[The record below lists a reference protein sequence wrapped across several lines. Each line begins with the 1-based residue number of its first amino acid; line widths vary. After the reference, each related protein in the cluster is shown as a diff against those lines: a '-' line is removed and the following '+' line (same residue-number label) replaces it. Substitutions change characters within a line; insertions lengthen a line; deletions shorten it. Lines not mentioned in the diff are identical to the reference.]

1 MKITDEYLMEEL
13 IKKFSYTPFQ
23 KVGKWK
29 LKDKE
34 GNLTSVLN
42 LLRAKFLADT
52 ISYNRVTVSIFPDSE
67 GRKEAISKEEEAL
80 KELIKVLNKKDI
92 ISYNSFEIR
101 YLEKLLE
108 LKGQYKPFD
117 ELLERMLQSV
127 SYGIVS
133 DLIESDEYKSLTGL
147 FCSEEL
153 TIENFKRWE
162 NETNR

>member
-1 MKITDEYLMEEL
+1 MKFKDEYLMEEL

-23 KVGKWK
+23 EVEKWE

-34 GNLTSVLN
+34 GNLISVLN
-42 LLRAKFLADT
+42 LLRAKFLADN
-52 ISYNRVTVSIFPDSE
+52 ISYNRTVVNMFPDE
-67 GRKEAISKEEEAL
+67 ERRKEAKSKEEEAL
-80 KELIKVLNKKDI
+80 KELVKVLNKKDI
-92 ISYNSFEIR
+92 ISYTSFEIR

-108 LKGQYKPFD
+108 LKGQYKSFD
-117 ELLERMLQSV
+117 ELLERMEQFL

-133 DLIESDEYKSLTGL
+133 DLLESDEYKSLVEL

-162 NETNR
+162 NEANR